1 MYCRQIKSESVRGLF
16 YHDNVAYP
24 SSAQLWSKPIN
35 IDIPGSPGELLLPA
49 TLMIRCALPLPGT
62 DLRVFRQKGDEWDE
76 VEVATT
82 DYICDQQS
90 VELSVLT
97 AHLGT
102 FVVACCAG
110 RTVQTVHQGQI
121 HQIGVGELK
130 FWAGDDFSG
139 IGLEIASAHEQGDVI
154 CEIEPPIEFDQTDNQ
169 SYPNQS
175 IYHSQPDS
183 IQSHADCHPFII
195 SLRLLNP
202 EHIDF
207 KLHLPHGY
215 CLGLKEPHVDSLF
228 TRSDS
233 NTFSLSASRRLTVC
247 VWKRQSL
254 EKAIHTNRFHQFN
267 MKAYFSLLRVGKNT
281 FVHVSSNESE
291 NSRELSCAEMEKIDV
306 KVGGAY
312 RLESPCHFVLNRGLL
327 PLTIPLKVIAT
338 GESMSHVVPQMD
350 DETLDEAGHVEIQG
364 ARRAVLLPL
373 GGNGNNAE
381 PMEIDE
387 PMEF

>member
-35 IDIPGSPGELLLPA
+35 IDIPGASKIPLYSVFNFSTLGSPGELLLPA

-130 FWAGDDFSG
+130 FWAGDDF
-139 IGLEIASAHEQGDVI
+139 
-154 CEIEPPIEFDQTDNQ
+154 
-169 SYPNQS
+169 
-175 IYHSQPDS
+175 
-183 IQSHADCHPFII
+183 
-195 SLRLLNP
+195 R
-202 EHIDF
+202 
-207 KLHLPHGY
+207 
-215 CLGLKEPHVDSLF
+215 
-228 TRSDS
+228 
-233 NTFSLSASRRLTVC
+233 
-247 VWKRQSL
+247 
-254 EKAIHTNRFHQFN
+254 
-267 MKAYFSLLRVGKNT
+267 
-281 FVHVSSNESE
+281 
-291 NSRELSCAEMEKIDV
+291 
-306 KVGGAY
+306 
-312 RLESPCHFVLNRGLL
+312 
-327 PLTIPLKVIAT
+327 
-338 GESMSHVVPQMD
+338 
-350 DETLDEAGHVEIQG
+350 
-364 ARRAVLLPL
+364 
-373 GGNGNNAE
+373 
-381 PMEIDE
+381 
-387 PMEF
+387 